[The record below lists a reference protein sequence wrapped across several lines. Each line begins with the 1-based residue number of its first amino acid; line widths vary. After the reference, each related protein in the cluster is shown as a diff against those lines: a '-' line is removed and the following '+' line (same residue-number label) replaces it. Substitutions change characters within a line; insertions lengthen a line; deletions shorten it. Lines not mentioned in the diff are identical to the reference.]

1 MRSFVLI
8 MNLFISL
15 YFCGCSELF
24 STVGNVNE
32 GNECADIL
40 KEHPDRLT
48 LHFSL
53 LCLFNADCKA
63 NLHFGWIVY
72 SDSTHGCYKDYE
84 YKFTSKSESKKIHWN
99 DNVYDVLETDEHI
112 RFSLF
117 DQNHVEKSY
126 DIDLSKIIH
135 SYTFKEDSV
144 EIKMPENGTA
154 KISIECPYCSTHRIY
169 DSLCQGI
176 FACNYQ
182 SAEQN
187 SVIVGT
193 DSSWGKSYGLDL
205 YLGAQS
211 SMKTDSIKIIAEITF
226 R

>member
-8 MNLFISL
+8 INLFISL

-40 KEHPDRLT
+40 KEHPDMLT

-126 DIDLSKIIH
+126 DIDLSEIIH
-135 SYTFKEDSV
+135 SYSFKEDSV
-144 EIKMPENGTA
+144 EIKMSTKGLTEIG
-154 KISIECPYCSTHRIY
+154 IHCPYCKGRDDS
-169 DSLCQGI
+169 SLCRHSY
-176 FACNYQ
+176 ACHYKNTE
-182 SAEQN
+182 S
-187 SVIVGT
+187 SSIIVGT
-193 DSSWGKSYGLDL
+193 DSSWGKRYTYDL
-205 YLGAQS
+205 FLNNQS
-211 SMKTDSIKIIAEITF
+211 TMNTDSIAIVGTIEF
-226 R
+226 RQ